1 MEEVVAAGRWRKGNG
16 GPPLRSSGPPP
27 AAIPS
32 WVIGSDMGMRSG
44 RTGSSRGWEEEGE
57 GVELLLPLLRL
68 LRRLRLLL
76 LLSGP
81 LRSSG
86 FLPTPPPPPEVV
98 DKSSGSRF
106 RLPSS

>member
-1 MEEVVAAGRWRKGNG
+1 MAAGRWRKGNG

-32 WVIGSDMGMRSG
+32 KG
-44 RTGSSRGWEEEGE
+44 RGKKRGRGKGEEEGE

-76 LLSGP
+76 LWSGP